1 MTANPPPTILR
12 VLVASFHHKN
22 GNQIDYAVPAFA
34 APESP
39 VASSAGVP
47 LPAELAVLPFLCIPD
62 GAHAIAASN
71 AALDEDGPV
80 DPADGEDFVYFTI
93 PITGGRPIYGISCF
107 RQIAASDLLVKP
119 SDVTRT
125 MVQKAVVVL
134 TSEPLFGPLVQK
146 LSLVTKSYFEQRDFT
161 QLAELYA
168 NLNTQFQSSPSDLT
182 LHTGLNLRETVTTF
196 KGSLLQIVKL
206 ILLERRILFFGTN
219 TSRLGQTQY
228 GILSLIPGL
237 LRSLCANVQPGDAT
251 ASTEE
256 TLSILQGFKTE
267 ILGFPLK
274 VFNENTWFL
283 PFISLHQI
291 DLMTSPDI
299 QGWMFGTSNS
309 IFAMQRGAHID
320 AIVNTDTGAVEI
332 INGDLQGALGMTAAD
347 RAFIEEIVDTVVDSW
362 EDYNENDLNDEMGDY
377 EGSDNYIRNN
387 FESYFTSLAVTAKH
401 ALVMDNEEDAA
412 ALALD
417 DEFGLEAE
425 MIDKDLL
432 ADFNYAWIDLWY
444 QTKNYQ
450 LWRENPLLNPGDLL
464 KSPGHLKHGT
474 PTTDPVAAALQNI
487 KNTFTPIGTG
497 LTRALN
503 QAEARVST
511 VVRDLT
517 SAEQQKALSEQFEKA
532 KEVATDLSKKTGEVL
547 SSAGKAAEIAALN
560 AGKAAQEGFGAV
572 VAGFKDPNVMQENA
586 NKVFENVGAGAR
598 KIWSSW
604 GSWFDPLAEL
614 QKEQEREERE
624 ARRASQV
631 KPQQQTQMD
640 PDVGGHDLE
649 GEEPFVLGEAGQS
662 TQNLKFHEDS
672 PVQSPAKPEKKG
684 KKEEEDAEEVGYSF
698 I

>member
-47 LPAELAVLPFLCIPD
+47 LPDELAVLPFLCIPD

-80 DPADGEDFVYFTI
+80 DPADGEHFVYFTI

-161 QLAELYA
+161 QLAVIDASIFLCSYNTFFLIESIPLQELYA

-237 LRSLCANVQPGDAT
+237 LRSLCANLQPGDAT

-267 ILGFPLK
+267 ILGFPLQ
-274 VFNENTWFL
+274 VFNEVCFRILYVYPIKTSQPHFSHTEYL
-283 PFISLHQI
+283 VLAVYFLHQI

-332 INGDLQGALGMTAAD
+332 INGDLQGALG
-347 RAFIEEIVDTVVDSW
+347 
-362 EDYNENDLNDEMGDY
+362 
-377 EGSDNYIRNN
+377 
-387 FESYFTSLAVTAKH
+387 
-401 ALVMDNEEDAA
+401 
-412 ALALD
+412 
-417 DEFGLEAE
+417 
-425 MIDKDLL
+425 
-432 ADFNYAWIDLWY
+432 
-444 QTKNYQ
+444 
-450 LWRENPLLNPGDLL
+450 
-464 KSPGHLKHGT
+464 
-474 PTTDPVAAALQNI
+474 
-487 KNTFTPIGTG
+487 
-497 LTRALN
+497 
-503 QAEARVST
+503 
-511 VVRDLT
+511 
-517 SAEQQKALSEQFEKA
+517 
-532 KEVATDLSKKTGEVL
+532 
-547 SSAGKAAEIAALN
+547 
-560 AGKAAQEGFGAV
+560 
-572 VAGFKDPNVMQENA
+572 
-586 NKVFENVGAGAR
+586 
-598 KIWSSW
+598 
-604 GSWFDPLAEL
+604 
-614 QKEQEREERE
+614 
-624 ARRASQV
+624 
-631 KPQQQTQMD
+631 
-640 PDVGGHDLE
+640 
-649 GEEPFVLGEAGQS
+649 
-662 TQNLKFHEDS
+662 
-672 PVQSPAKPEKKG
+672 
-684 KKEEEDAEEVGYSF
+684 
-698 I
+698 